1 MTGMGERSQ
10 QVSPGKSWQG
20 QISRVGAAKRP
31 QRPSLAPIPVAGRLS
46 VELDY
51 DGGMDFR
58 LQASDL
64 IPDQPCSGV
73 SVLYPLAPLTYL
85 DLRCPYRPFWGTG
98 LTVRVPSPNI
108 LISNPE
114 PWT

>member
-1 MTGMGERSQ
+1 MLAGPDKQSGGSQ
-10 QVSPGKSWQG
+10 ETPETQPG
-20 QISRVGAAKRP
+20 P
-31 QRPSLAPIPVAGRLS
+31 LMPVAGRLS

-98 LTVRVPSPNI
+98 LIVRVPSPNT

-114 PWT
+114 PRT